1 MAETTTDH
9 ETIKQWAHR
18 HKGKPAA
25 VKSTHKGDDA
35 GIIRIMFPNSKH
47 SEHEDL
53 VEISWEEFFREF
65 DERKLA
71 LIYEPHSMFSKLVS
85 RDSVAER
92 AH

>member
-35 GIIRIMFPNSKH
+35 GIIRIMFPKSKH

-53 VEISWEEFFREF
+53 S
-65 DERKLA
+65 KSLGKSSSGN
-71 LIYEPHSMFSKLVS
+71 SMSASS
-85 RDSVAER
+85 R
-92 AH
+92 

>member
-9 ETIKQWAHR
+9 ETIKQWARR
-18 HKGKPAA
+18 HEGKPAA

-35 GIIRIMFPNSKH
+35 GIIRIMFPKSKH

-85 RDSVAER
+85 RDSVPER

>member
-1 MAETTTDH
+1 MAEITTDH

-25 VKSTHKGDDA
+25 VKTTHKGDDV
-35 GIIRIMFPNSKH
+35 GIVRVMFPKSKH

-53 VEISWEEFFREF
+53 VEISWHEFFKEF

-71 LIYEPHSMFSKLVS
+71 LVYEPHSMFSKILS
-85 RDSVAER
+85 RDSVEEK